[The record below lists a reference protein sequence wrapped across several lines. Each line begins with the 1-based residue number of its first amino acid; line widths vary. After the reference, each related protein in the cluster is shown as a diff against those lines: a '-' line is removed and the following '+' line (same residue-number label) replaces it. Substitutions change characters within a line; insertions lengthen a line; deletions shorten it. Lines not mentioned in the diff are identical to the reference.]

1 MVEAQKAGISNFPNS
16 ISALFLL
23 LCLSWVSELSGFTS
37 HLVIKMADANA
48 VLILVTEY
56 ILIHTDIQSH
66 LLLVSSLLMDEIKG
80 RD

>member
-1 MVEAQKAGISNFPNS
+1 
-16 ISALFLL
+16 
-23 LCLSWVSELSGFTS
+23 
-37 HLVIKMADANA
+37 MADANA